1 MEREQVVQV
10 FMRQNDIAAIN
21 NRIARIDAALKG
33 NLISDMYAWF
43 HFGPR
48 VASKAPESK
57 RPDLES
63 ERERLRL
70 MREQK
75 QAEIQMILD
84 ADTRRTQALEEVA
97 EILKTYPIIGG
108 AE

>member
-21 NRIARIDAALKG
+21 NRIATIDAALKG
-33 NLISDMYAWF
+33 NLFTEMFARF
-43 HFGPR
+43 HFAN
-48 VASKAPESK
+48 VTSKAPASK
-57 RPDLES
+57 RPDLEA